1 MILITGATGNT
12 GSLVVRN
19 LAKKF
24 APDSIVA
31 LVRPQSDIRELTSLG
46 VQTYAC
52 DLSIPSSYLP
62 IVEKGATFVGIS
74 NLRHSDEMLPHL
86 VNAKIARAHCV
97 TTTAVFSGYHS
108 YSALYRQIEER
119 LLDVDIPVSLL
130 RPSMIY
136 GNDRDHNMKKLIRIL
151 HRTPVFPVFGEGK
164 TLMQPVFVED
174 LASGITTAV
183 ERNVTGTYNLA
194 GPKALTYNEILSE
207 VATAL
212 DRWVRFVHVNHRIGA
227 ALVDKLQHIP
237 KFPIQHEQ
245 VMRLLEDKAFDISRS
260 VNDLDYTPRSFAD
273 GIQQEIP
280 LVLSK
285 ATRRVNQL

>member
-24 APDSIVA
+24 PPDSIVA

-46 VQTYAC
+46 VQTHAC

-62 IVEKGATFVGIS
+62 IVEKGSTFVGIS

-97 TTTAVFSGYHS
+97 TTTTVFSGYHS

-130 RPSMIY
+130 RPSMI
-136 GNDRDHNMKKLIRIL
+136 
-151 HRTPVFPVFGEGK
+151 
-164 TLMQPVFVED
+164 
-174 LASGITTAV
+174 
-183 ERNVTGTYNLA
+183 
-194 GPKALTYNEILSE
+194 
-207 VATAL
+207 
-212 DRWVRFVHVNHRIGA
+212 
-227 ALVDKLQHIP
+227 
-237 KFPIQHEQ
+237 
-245 VMRLLEDKAFDISRS
+245 
-260 VNDLDYTPRSFAD
+260 
-273 GIQQEIP
+273 
-280 LVLSK
+280 
-285 ATRRVNQL
+285 